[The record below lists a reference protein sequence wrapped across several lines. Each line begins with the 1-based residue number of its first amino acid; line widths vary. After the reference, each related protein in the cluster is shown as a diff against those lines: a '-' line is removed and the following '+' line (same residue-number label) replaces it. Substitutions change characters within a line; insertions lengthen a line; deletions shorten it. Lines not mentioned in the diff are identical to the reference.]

1 MLRVVL
7 ETLNREIETANR
19 RDDAIWF
26 PMGCCHERI
35 LRLTAKEAVLLNS
48 REKVGTVSHDC
59 CVMAARV
66 AVHLAPSNSTVTQ
79 VMVSVSL

>member
-48 REKVGTVSHDC
+48 REKVGTVLSHC
-59 CVMAARV
+59 SGSHSIWPWQSVCTGHCSIAR
-66 AVHLAPSNSTVTQ
+66 
-79 VMVSVSL
+79 